1 MVNIAGILGWSV
13 PGAFSIVRSRQ
24 GAVSLPG
31 GPTILALMGRGQR
44 ELALVESAE
53 GGGKDGL
60 PMQFDPRLE
69 PDGRHFALSRAPIVP
84 GSVALYLNPKFDGTD
99 QPLIEITDVSEGAA
113 WADEFGIRRVT
124 QVDIIN
130 GDTVVPPTELDTYA
144 DIGGMSSNSV
154 VVQGFRPNTSGRLAK
169 LQLWL
174 SKVGTPIDDLIVKI
188 WGADGAGNPTGVGTE
203 LATVTV
209 LNADVPVFAAPGSH
223 WVDVVFDLTIPAQ
236 TANLTEAKLYFV
248 SIERSGSVSGTN
260 YFVIG
265 KNDSNPFGRPGEDR
279 RDGDVT
285 LWPTLVSYTTEDI
298 LFRSFINKGAFGVSY
313 DLYGIDPAG
322 KIDEDKFGLDAY
334 GGTDDGSGFF
344 DTKYG
349 RRYNVVPVVGETERQ
364 HYYID
369 YDTGQIIL
377 DHTLTQGDK
386 LIAIFLPEND
396 LNEFELFFDL
406 TDLYAKHGY
415 PSIDNTISQ
424 AAYMATLNGAP
435 VIGAVHAGTSKDT
448 NTGRFLTDIFW
459 MDAFK
464 ALEKEDIDFVVPL
477 AQRDI
482 VGEVLVNKFDMAT
495 MGVLTGNGTYL
506 QEVAGG
512 GDEPGINIYPLA
524 CNGSG
529 SPLRLEV
536 YKNGQLLVRG
546 VDYTVQYT
554 CQGATQPTKLNL
566 TTALVDGDHVVANY
580 RPDIDLVAAVQTVA
594 LQHCEFMSS
603 VRQRRERI
611 LFTGAYTG
619 FGFDEVLDPQV
630 GVAKT
635 FGKSFRCVYH
645 FPERI
650 RTVVAGETAYLD
662 GQFLAACSAGYLAGT
677 SYIPT
682 PLTRK
687 NLVGFDIEK
696 DHKYTIDQLNLLG
709 DAGLTVI
716 EPLSSGGRVVY
727 GITTVQS
734 GNPVEEEPSVVRIR
748 DYVAQS
754 ARTVLEERFV
764 GGIIDDQ
771 TVANIK
777 NTTISILE
785 SLVAQRII
793 TQYAGVTARVD
804 AQEPRQVNVGFDVAP
819 VFPLNWIKIEFS
831 IGVL

>member
-1 MVNIAGILGWSV
+1 M
-13 PGAFSIVRSRQ
+13 RSRQ
-24 GAVSLPG
+24 GAVTLPG
-31 GPTILALMGRGQR
+31 GPIVAAIMGRGQR
-44 ELALVESAE
+44 ELTLVDTAE
-53 GGGKDGL
+53 GSGKDGL
-60 PMQFDPRLE
+60 PMQFDPRLQ
-69 PDGRHFALSRAPIVP
+69 PDGRHFALSRAPVVP

-99 QPLIEITDVSEGAA
+99 VPLIEITDTSEGAA
-113 WADEFGIRRVT
+113 WVTEFGINRTT
-124 QVDIIN
+124 QVDRIN
-130 GDTVVPPTELDTYA
+130 GDTIIPPTELQSNA
-144 DIGGMSSNSV
+144 DIRGAASDSV
-154 VVQGFRPNTSGRLAK
+154 VVQGFRPGTSGRLAK

-174 SKVGTPIDDLIVKI
+174 SKAGTPVDDLVVKI
-188 WGADGAGNPTGVGTE
+188 WGSDGAGNPLPVAAGSPM
-203 LATVTV
+203 ATVTI
-209 LNADVPVFAAPGSH
+209 LNADIPVFAAPGTH

-236 TANLTEAKLYFV
+236 TANLTEGKLYFF
-248 SIERSGSVSGTN
+248 SIERTGAVSGVN

-265 KNDSNPFGRPGEDR
+265 KNDSDSFGGSGENR
-279 RDGDVT
+279 REGDVT
-285 LWPTLVSYTTEDI
+285 LWPTLTTFPTQDL
-298 LFRSFINKGAFGVSY
+298 LFRSFLNKGAFGVSY
-313 DLYGIDPAG
+313 DLYGIDLAG
-322 KIDEDKFGLDAY
+322 KIDEDHFGLDAY
-334 GGTDDGSGFF
+334 GGTDGGTGFF

-349 RRYNVVPVVGETERQ
+349 RRYNVVPVAGSTERQ
-364 HYYID
+364 HYYVD

-377 DHTLTQGDK
+377 DHALTQGDK

-406 TDLYAKHGY
+406 EDLYAKHGY

-435 VIGAVHAGTSKDT
+435 VIGAIHAGTSKDE
-448 NTGRFLTDIFW
+448 NTGRFLTDIYW

-464 ALEKEDIDFVVPL
+464 ALEKENVNFVVPV

-482 VGEVLVNKFDMAT
+482 VGEVLVNKFDLAT
-495 MGVLTGNGTYL
+495 MGILTGNGTYL

-524 CNGSG
+524 CDGSG

-536 YKNGQLLVRG
+536 YKNGILLVRG

-554 CQGATQPTKLNL
+554 CQGATQPTKINL
-566 TTALVDGDHVVANY
+566 TIALVDGDHVVANY

-594 LQHCEFMSS
+594 LQHCEYMSS

-611 LFTGAYTG
+611 LLTGAYLG
-619 FGFDEVLDPQV
+619 FGFDEVLDPQI

-645 FPERI
+645 FPEKI
-650 RTVVAGETAYLD
+650 RTVIAGETAYLD
-662 GQFLAACSAGYLAGT
+662 GQFLAACSAGFFAAT
-677 SYIPT
+677 SYLPT

-709 DAGLTVI
+709 DGGLTVV

-777 NTTISILE
+777 TTTVSILE
-785 SLVAQRII
+785 SLMAQRII
-793 TQYAGVTARVD
+793 TQYANVTAKVD
-804 AQEPRQVNVGFDVAP
+804 SQEPRQVNVGFDVAP